1 MKDQEHIAAAED
13 HKKVHTGGEQL
24 HFAFLTE
31 EAEASTAE
39 DRLASLDESDA
50 PDDLLD
56 SGAEPLLSQTSDL
69 AQTVTAARAALV
81 DVPLREIDAQ
91 LSLLLE
97 FCEAALTRA
106 LDVAQER
113 PQQAFSDEEYRSL
126 RGIGQAHWLLVER
139 HSREK

>member
-1 MKDQEHIAAAED
+1 MKEQEHIASAED
-13 HKKVHTGGEQL
+13 HKKGHRGGEQL
-24 HFAFLTE
+24 RFAFLTE
-31 EAEASTAE
+31 EAEASTDE
-39 DRLASLDESDA
+39 DRLASLDDSDA

-69 AQTVTAARAALV
+69 AQTVTAARATLL

-126 RGIGQAHWLLVER
+126 RGIGQAHWLLAER

>member
-1 MKDQEHIAAAED
+1 M
-13 HKKVHTGGEQL
+13 
-24 HFAFLTE
+24 
-31 EAEASTAE
+31 
-39 DRLASLDESDA
+39 SD
-50 PDDLLD
+50 
-56 SGAEPLLSQTSDL
+56 LSQ
-69 AQTVTAARAALV
+69 AVTAARATLV